1 MMMRRTRAVLLLAVL
16 VAGASPTAEAAKQT
30 VKTPRQQTYLIVAG
44 LPRQC
49 ALSTDPALADPST
62 SCRDSHAGVER
73 EALGGAPLEV
83 PALDGVPLKLD
94 VFRKITGRIRVESS
108 YLVGYIVGPYG
119 VGRPQLRVGVVGLA
133 EGKEVLVGLT
143 TTEAWTITPLE
154 TEHVVE
160 FEIAPD
166 PELRGVELH
175 GLTLTLEIIGA
186 STGHELFSANGQSTL
201 TIPVAASAKR
211 S

>member
-1 MMMRRTRAVLLLAVL
+1 MRRTQTLLLLASL
-16 VAGASPTAEAAKQT
+16 VAGAGPAAEAAKLRT
-30 VKTPRQQTYLIVAG
+30 RAPRRQTYFIVAG
-44 LPRQC
+44 APQQC
-49 ALSTDPALADPST
+49 ALSTDPARADPHAW
-62 SCRDSHAGVER
+62 CRDDYAGVER

-94 VFRKITGRIRVESS
+94 VSRKITGRIRVKSR
-108 YLVGYIVGPYG
+108 YVWGTFGGTGI
-119 VGRPQLRVGVVGLA
+119 GRPQLRAGVIGLA
-133 EGKEVLVGLT
+133 KGKEVLVGVT

-166 PELRGVELH
+166 PELAGVELE
-175 GLTLTLEIIGA
+175 GLTLTLEIIGPA
-186 STGHELFSANGQSTL
+186 TGDNHFSTNGQSTL
-201 TIPVAASAKR
+201 TITVAASAKA